1 LKSRRM
7 KKFIISSALI
17 LMLVIQLSASTHGS
31 NGNEQNQGTIQ
42 PSAVTTASHGAESN
56 NSLYDQAMGD
66 FQRGGYAEAL
76 EKFSIILQQES
87 GESPKKEKVMR
98 SMAECH
104 YFLGIKGNKNNLLNA
119 TDLYKNIVQ
128 KYPDSRDDNAIALYR
143 TANAYAA
150 LDFYYE
156 AKREFENLYAK
167 YPDSHYVPEIT
178 FRIGEMLYKAR
189 KFSESALKFEEYV
202 RKFPAGEYIKTAYF
216 NLGECYSQMHQEEI
230 ADKWY
235 SDALNKWPDLES
247 IPEDVLLKVGF
258 HYFRSMK
265 YRDALKI
272 FFFYVN
278 VFPEKESNK
287 EVLFAIARSFM
298 ELDQLPLSLKIF
310 SLLIEKFPN
319 SREATESAIL
329 MANLG
334 AKKPGMRL
342 PLYFQGMRNYQD
354 PLKTYNDLLAGFPSG
369 DYVEELLFQKGYFLY
384 KNGRHKESFD
394 TYAILLNRF
403 PGGKHKGEVINYFMT
418 SADRIVDENYT
429 KGDYLA
435 VSETYFKSRE
445 HGLIKGDNFKV
456 AYCMGD
462 SLRRVGLY
470 DEAAEVFEKLLKTS
484 GSVDD
489 RNKTLLALA
498 DIDCERR
505 NYENVERILQRLSVA
520 PQEKDRRLTLK
531 DRQTKSQGN
540 AMVKPSSPDG
550 HIQLHVNRIFGNVYF
565 KRGLF
570 DKAVSAY
577 ARVLAYGEGIE
588 GMAEVYRKNADCL
601 KAMNSLEAAMA
612 SYRKAIEVYNRES
625 QKYPVEVLIA
635 SYRGLGDCLFE
646 KKEYQEAI
654 SMYRQS
660 AAYLGGR
667 AEGLWSLYGIGK
679 GYAGLKNSEM
689 ADKTF
694 SEMKNKGGEGFWSNL
709 ADYTLREYIWNEKY
723 DPSHQ

>member
-1 LKSRRM
+1 M

-17 LMLVIQLSASTHGS
+17 LMLVIQLSGSTHGS
-31 NGNEQNQGTIQ
+31 NGNEQDQGTGQ
-42 PSAVTTASHGAESN
+42 PNAVTTASHGAESK

-87 GESPKKEKVMR
+87 GESAKKEKVMR
-98 SMAECH
+98 SMADCY
-104 YFLGIKGNKNNLLNA
+104 YFLGIKGQKNNLLSA
-119 TDLYKNIVQ
+119 TDLYKSIVQ

-143 TANAYAA
+143 MANAYAA
-150 LDFYYE
+150 LDFYHE

-202 RKFPAGEYIKTAYF
+202 HKFPQGEYVKTAYF
-216 NLGECYSQMHQEEI
+216 NLGDCYSQMHQDEI

-235 SDALNKWPDLES
+235 SDALKKWPDLES
-247 IPEDVLLKVGF
+247 ISEDVLLSVGF

-265 YRDALKI
+265 YPDALKI

-278 VFPEKESNK
+278 VYPEKESNK
-287 EVLFAIARSFM
+287 EVLFAIARSFV

-319 SREATESAIL
+319 SREATESAII

-334 AKKPGMRL
+334 VKKPGLRL
-342 PLYFQGMRNYQD
+342 PAYFQGMRNYQD
-354 PLKTYNDLLAGFPSG
+354 PLKTYNDLLAGQPSG

-384 KNGRHKESFD
+384 KNGRHKECFD
-394 TYAILLNRF
+394 TYGLLLSRF
-403 PGGKHKGEVINYFMT
+403 PNGRYKGEVIKYFMVST
-418 SADRIVDENYT
+418 ARIVDENYAN
-429 KGDYLA
+429 GDYLA
-435 VSETYFKSRE
+435 VSEIYFKSRE
-445 HGLIKGDNFKV
+445 HGLITGDNFKV

-484 GSVDD
+484 GSVAD
-489 RNKTLLALA
+489 RNKILLALA

-505 NYENVERILQRLSVA
+505 NYENVERILQGLSAV
-520 PQEKDRRLTLK
+520 PQEKDRKLTLSS
-531 DRQTKSQGN
+531 RQTKSQSKS
-540 AMVKPSSPDG
+540 MVKPSSSDG
-550 HIQLHVNRIFGNVYF
+550 YIQMHVNRILGNVYF
-565 KRGLF
+565 KKGLF
-570 DKAVSAY
+570 DKAASAY
-577 ARVLAYGEGIE
+577 ARVFAYGGGIE
-588 GMAEVYRKNADCL
+588 GMAEIYRKYADCL
-601 KAMNSLEAAMA
+601 KATNSLEAAMT
-612 SYRKAIEVYNRES
+612 SYRKAIEAYKRES
-625 QKYPVEVLIA
+625 QKYSVDILIA

-646 KKEYQEAI
+646 KKEYAEAI
-654 SMYRQS
+654 SMYKQS
-660 AAYLGGR
+660 ASYLGGR
-667 AEGLWSLYGIGK
+667 ADGLWSLYGIGK

-694 SEMKNKGGEGFWSNL
+694 SELKNKGGEGFWSNL
-709 ADYTLREYIWNEKY
+709 ADYALREYSWNEKY
-723 DPSHQ
+723 DANHP

>member
-1 LKSRRM
+1 M
-7 KKFIISSALI
+7 I
-17 LMLVIQLSASTHGS
+17 VIQLSGSTHGS
-31 NGNEQNQGTIQ
+31 NGNEQNQGTSQ
-42 PSAVTTASHGAESN
+42 PNAVTAGSHSAESN
-56 NSLYDQAMGD
+56 NYLYDQAMGD
-66 FQRGGYAEAL
+66 FQRGGYSEAL
-76 EKFSIILQQES
+76 DKFKVVLQQEH
-87 GESPKKEKVMR
+87 GESAKKEKVMR

-104 YFLGIKGNKNNLLNA
+104 YSLGIKGNKNNLLNA
-119 TDLYKNIVQ
+119 ADLYKDIVQ
-128 KYPDSRDDNAIALYR
+128 KYPDARDDNVIALYR
-143 TANAYAA
+143 IANAYAA
-150 LDFYYE
+150 LDFYHE

-216 NLGECYSQMHQEEI
+216 NLGDCHSQMHQEEI

-235 SDALNKWPDLES
+235 SDALNKWPALES
-247 IPEDVLLKVGF
+247 IPEDVLLSVGF
-258 HYFRSMK
+258 HYFRGMK

-278 VFPEKESNK
+278 VYPEKESNK

-319 SREATESAIL
+319 SREAMESAII

-334 AKKPGMRL
+334 VKKPGMRL
-342 PLYFQGMRNYQD
+342 PSYFQGMRNYED
-354 PLKTYNDLLAGFPSG
+354 PLKTYDDLLAGQPSG
-369 DYVEELLFQKGYFLY
+369 EYVEELLFQKGYFLY

-394 TYAILLNRF
+394 TYGLLLSRF
-403 PGGKHKGEVINYFMT
+403 PNGRHKGEVIKYFMV
-418 SADRIVDENYT
+418 SADRIADENYT

-435 VSETYFKSRE
+435 VSEIYFKSRE
-445 HGLIKGDNFKV
+445 HGLITGDNFKA
-456 AYCMGD
+456 AYYMGD
-462 SLRRVGLY
+462 SLKQVGLY

-484 GSVDD
+484 GSVVD
-489 RNKTLLALA
+489 RNKILLALA

-505 NYENVERILQRLSVA
+505 NYENVERMLQRLSVA
-520 PQEKDRRLTLK
+520 PQEKDRSLAIHS
-531 DRQTKSQGN
+531 RQTKSQGN
-540 AMVKPSSPDG
+540 AIVKSTSLDG
-550 HIQLHVNRIFGNVYF
+550 HIQLHVSRILGNVYF
-565 KRGLF
+565 KKGLF
-570 DKAVSAY
+570 DKAVAAY
-577 ARVLAYGEGIE
+577 ARVLANGEGIE

-601 KAMNSLEAAMA
+601 KAINSIEAAMA

-625 QKYPVEVLIA
+625 QKYSVDVLID

-660 AAYLGGR
+660 ASYLGGR

-694 SEMKNKGGEGFWSNL
+694 SELKNKGGEGFWSNL
-709 ADYTLREYIWNEKY
+709 ADYALREYGWNEKY
-723 DPSHQ
+723 DANHP

>member
-1 LKSRRM
+1 M
-7 KKFIISSALI
+7 KKFIISTALI
-17 LMLVIQLSASTHGS
+17 LILIIQLNGSTHGS
-31 NGNEQNQGTIQ
+31 NGNEQDQKTDQ
-42 PSAVTTASHGAESN
+42 PNAVATASHSAESN
-56 NSLYDQAMGD
+56 KSLYDQAMGD

-76 EKFSIILQQES
+76 EKFRIILQQES
-87 GESPKKEKVMR
+87 GESPQKEKVMR

-104 YFLGIKGNKNNLLNA
+104 YFLGIKGNKNNLLSA
-119 TDLYKNIVQ
+119 VDLYKNIVQ

-143 TANAYAA
+143 IANAYAA

-167 YPDSHYVPEIT
+167 YPDSHHVPEIT

-216 NLGECYSQMHQEEI
+216 NLGDCYSQTHQEEI

-235 SDALNKWPDLES
+235 GDALNKWPELGS
-247 IPEDVLLKVGF
+247 IPEDVLLNVGF

-278 VFPEKESNK
+278 VFPDKESNK

-319 SREATESAIL
+319 SREATESAII

-334 AKKPGMRL
+334 VKKPGMRL
-342 PLYFQGMRNYQD
+342 PSYFQGMRNYQD
-354 PLKTYNDLLAGFPSG
+354 PLKTYNDLLAGLPSG
-369 DYVEELLFQKGYFLY
+369 DYAEELLFQKGYFLY
-384 KNGRHKESFD
+384 KNGRYKESFD
-394 TYAILLNRF
+394 TYALLLSRF
-403 PGGKHKGEVINYFMT
+403 PNGRYKGEVIKYFMV
-418 SADRIVDENYT
+418 SANRIVDENYAN
-429 KGDYLA
+429 GDYLA
-435 VSETYFKSRE
+435 VSEIYFKSRE
-445 HGLIKGDNFKV
+445 HGLITGDNFKV

-470 DEAAEVFEKLLKTS
+470 DEAAEVFEKLLKTC
-484 GSVDD
+484 GNVAD
-489 RNKTLLALA
+489 RNKILLAMA

-505 NYENVERILQRLSVA
+505 NYENVERILQRLSLA
-520 PQEKDRRLTLK
+520 PQEKDRKLILK
-531 DRQTKSQGN
+531 SRQTESQSN
-540 AMVKPSSPDG
+540 AMVKPSSSDG
-550 HIQLHVNRIFGNVYF
+550 YIQAHVNRILGNVYF
-565 KRGLF
+565 KKGMF

-577 ARVLAYGEGIE
+577 AKVLAYGEGIE

-601 KAMNSLEAAMA
+601 KAINSLEAAMT
-612 SYRKAIEVYNRES
+612 SYRKAIEVYNKES
-625 QKYPVEVLIA
+625 QKYSVDVLIA

-654 SMYRQS
+654 SMYKQS
-660 AAYLGGR
+660 ASYLGGR
-667 AEGLWSLYGIGK
+667 AEGLWSLYGMGK
-679 GYAGLKNSEM
+679 GYAELKNSEM

-709 ADYTLREYIWNEKY
+709 ADYALREYTWNDKY
-723 DPSHQ
+723 DPNHQ